1 MNRKQT
7 LEEKRISRVSLE
19 TGVPEDIVRESIN
32 IMFKYIRAK
41 IEEPVLIGADILSSE
56 DFSKKVPI
64 MKIPGLGFL
73 VPSYGRYTRIKSNE
87 KLKPKNK

>member
-1 MNRKQT
+1 MSRKQT

-19 TGVPEDIVRESIN
+19 TGIPEDIVKETITV
-32 IMFKYIRAK
+32 MFKYIRGK
-41 IEEPVLIGADILSSE
+41 MEEPVLIGSELLSSQ

-73 VPSYGRYTRIKSNE
+73 VPSYAKYKRIKTNE
-87 KLKPKNK
+87 ELKNKNK